1 MQKGK
6 LEPAIMIFF
15 PLKLS
20 NSRWK
25 ILHERQKCQIYE
37 LFFWRKQYKSK
48 VEAPLMMQM
57 MMVETDTLSAAF
69 TARLR
74 GVRG

>member
-6 LEPAIMIFF
+6 LEPANMIFF

-20 NSRWK
+20 NFRWK

-37 LFFWRKQYKSK
+37 LFFLAKA
-48 VEAPLMMQM
+48 V
-57 MMVETDTLSAAF
+57 
-69 TARLR
+69 
-74 GVRG
+74 

>member
-1 MQKGK
+1 
-6 LEPAIMIFF
+6 MIFF

-20 NSRWK
+20 NFRWK

-37 LFFWRKQYKSK
+37 LFFFPFFSRKQYKSK

>member
-6 LEPAIMIFF
+6 LEPANMIFF
-15 PLKLS
+15 PL
-20 NSRWK
+20 NCP
-25 ILHERQKCQIYE
+25 ILDGKFCMRGRNVRFMSC
-37 LFFWRKQYKSK
+37 FFWRKQYKSK

-74 GVRG
+74 GARG